1 MGSSLSYFS
10 KGQQIIG
17 WWYLVKKK
25 TFETLTFFII
35 TVLIFFLVESLDV
48 QVNIFT
54 GFAFGATCGGIVTA
68 IINKTWEKI
77 SPEIEGKEPNYAN
90 HGMFANLKYL
100 QTKRTAK
107 QALGFYIVFF
117 IILVSITSISG
128 GIIGILFYLL
138 SLGTLAQMSQ
148 TVRVI
153 ASIIAIIIVALLGL
167 LSLRCKKSFNHSVQL
182 ALVVIGIALAILFGG
197 MLGLIPIAYL
207 TTKRDYSG
215 TDPKESDVNVSGP
228 GSSASIVD
236 TNNITT
242 NPSEGNQSPAKTPSS
257 KIE

>member
-1 MGSSLSYFS
+1 MGLSLSYFS
-10 KGQQIIG
+10 KRQQIIG

-35 TVLIFFLVESLDV
+35 TVSIFFLLESLSV

-77 SPEIEGKEPNYAN
+77 GPEIEGKAPNYAN

-107 QALGFYIVFF
+107 QAVGFYIAFSII
-117 IILVSITSISG
+117 IILITSISG

-148 TVRVI
+148 TAQFI
-153 ASIIAIIIVALLGL
+153 GSMMAIIIISLLGL
-167 LSLRCKKSFNHSVQL
+167 LSLRSKKSFNDSVQL
-182 ALVVIGIALAILFGG
+182 ALVVIGIVLAIFFSG
-197 MLGLIPIAYL
+197 MLGLILIAYL

-215 TDPKESDVNVSGP
+215 TNPKESDVNVSEP
-228 GSSASIVD
+228 GSSASISD

-242 NPSEGNQSPAKTPSS
+242 NPSEGNQSPAKPPSS

>member
-1 MGSSLSYFS
+1 
-10 KGQQIIG
+10 
-17 WWYLVKKK
+17 
-25 TFETLTFFII
+25 
-35 TVLIFFLVESLDV
+35 
-48 QVNIFT
+48 
-54 GFAFGATCGGIVTA
+54 
-68 IINKTWEKI
+68 
-77 SPEIEGKEPNYAN
+77 
-90 HGMFANLKYL
+90 MFANLKYL

-167 LSLRCKKSFNHSVQL
+167 LSLRSKKSFNDSVQL